1 MSHYA
6 ECRVERRH
14 CRRLERRCRR
24 SLSILMDGRYWV
36 EATRRR
42 FALCR
47 MKNKQYWND
56 RLLHAG
62 HSSQQLGHSMNERH
76 RHVSSSTFHTAQK
89 GLLRFS
95 GKRLLPLGH
104 PRLVHNHFRLIVQQL
119 YRWLSI
125 HSAQGEVRHIIMSS
139 LTKSCS
145 LDPVPTF
152 SLREFTDILFFC
164 RSLLELSTQR

>member
-76 RHVSSSTFHTAQK
+76 RHVSSSTLTQLK
-89 GLLRFS
+89 RLLRFS

-104 PRLVHNHFRLIVQQL
+104 PPLVHNHFRFIVKQL
-119 YRWLSI
+119 HRWLSI
-125 HSAQGEVRHIIMSS
+125 HGAQREVRRIIMASI
-139 LTKSCS
+139 TKSCS